1 MQVLSSSQNKIIKDL
16 IALSE
21 KSKLRKQRGLFVLEG
36 KREFEIAMRSGYV
49 LHTAFVQPE

>member
-36 KREFEIAMRSGYV
+36 KREFEIAMRSGYD
-49 LHTAFVQPE
+49 LHTAFVQP